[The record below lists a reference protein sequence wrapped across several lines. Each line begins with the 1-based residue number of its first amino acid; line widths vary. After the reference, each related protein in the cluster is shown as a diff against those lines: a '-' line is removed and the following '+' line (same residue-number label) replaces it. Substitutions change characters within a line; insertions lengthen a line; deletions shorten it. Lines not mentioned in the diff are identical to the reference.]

1 MSICLWSF
9 PVLIDNLDD
18 APLESLEYYRKN
30 YSATHMQLQQTP
42 QIHETQ
48 LLWLFLQK
56 HSLF

>member
-30 YSATHMQLQQTP
+30 DSATHMQLQQTP

-56 HSLF
+56 HCLF